1 MFVVSRI
8 ENKKMN
14 VSEEE
19 LSMLQE
25 KLYCLSSQICL
36 LSEFLPYNT
45 QPPELTKTT
54 TEGLKFSLQAFSKQ
68 AEEMG
73 DRLSNYL

>member
-1 MFVVSRI
+1 MYAISRT
-8 ENKKMN
+8 ENKKIIVN
-14 VSEEE
+14 EEE

-36 LSEFLPYNT
+36 LSGFLPYNT
-45 QPPELTKTT
+45 QPLGLSKTA
-54 TEGLKFSLQAFSKQ
+54 TEGLKYSLQEFSKQ

-73 DRLSNYL
+73 DRLSSFL

>member
-1 MFVVSRI
+1 MFVVSKVQ
-8 ENKKMN
+8 NKKIV

-25 KLYCLSSQICL
+25 KLYCLSSQICI
-36 LSEFLPYNT
+36 LSEFIPDDMESLK
-45 QPPELTKTT
+45 LSRMA
-54 TEGLKFSLQAFSKQ
+54 TEGLKYSLKEFSKQ

-73 DRLSNYL
+73 DRLSSFL